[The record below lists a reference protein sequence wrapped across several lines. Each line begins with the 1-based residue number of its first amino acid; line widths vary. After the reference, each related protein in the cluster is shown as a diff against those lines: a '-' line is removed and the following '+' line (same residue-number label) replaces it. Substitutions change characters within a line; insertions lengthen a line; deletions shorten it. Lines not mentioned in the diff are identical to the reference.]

1 MLLPLVASLALCTAG
16 SAPAGFAEQV
26 LPVLKAHCFECHSGA
41 TPKGDLAL
49 DLLRDE
55 AAARAQP
62 ETWKLVR
69 VRVSAG
75 EMPPKKKPPL
85 AAGELD
91 TLLTWIDSVPGAGKP
106 PGRTVLRRLNRREYE
121 NSVRDL
127 FGVDFDGRERL
138 PADDVGAG
146 FDVLGSVLSLPD
158 SALEKYLRA
167 AEEIA
172 AAAVIADD
180 PEHPPRKRC
189 TAQQLTGGEK
199 ETGNPFRALYS
210 NGEVRCELVLPRE
223 GEYLVRARAYGM
235 QAGPDPAR
243 MALSAGEQSLG
254 NIDVGALRKEPG
266 VYEVRAHLAGGLQR
280 LGAAFLN
287 DYYMPEAPDPQQRDR
302 NLYVEWIEVE
312 GPLDPAPVSAFQRA
326 ELGGLSDASV
336 PAALERIAARVW
348 RRPPGREELAQLL
361 AQSSPKAP
369 PFLRVRSALVAMLAS
384 PRFLF
389 RLEPDPPG
397 LAPGS
402 LRRLDGHELAA
413 RLSYFLWSS
422 TPDARL
428 EELAA
433 SGALSADATLER
445 EFGRLLEDPR
455 SGELARG
462 FALQWLELEPLARA
476 APDPVRFPHFD
487 EGLRASMRAETIAFF
502 DALLRERRPLSDLVD
517 ADFSFVDER
526 LAQLYGIPGV
536 RGPELRRVRVDR
548 ARRGGLLGQASVLTV
563 TSNPTRTSPVK
574 RGKWILEVL
583 LDCAA
588 ASSAAGRGRARGHD
602 QGAGRR
608 LAARAAGDAPRQ
620 ARVRRMPRPAR
631 PARAGARELRRDRR
645 LARERGPPPDRRERR
660 AARRQ
665 AHPGPRGPRRGVA
678 RGRCAGALD
687 RTAPDGLRARPRAR
701 LGRRARAARTRA
713 RAAGREDHAGRRAA
727 RRGEERAL
735 PQHARPGATPMREA
749 LDRRTLLRGA
759 AVALA
764 LPWLE
769 AMLPRARAAA
779 FAQEAPR
786 RLFYAYVPNGMRMDA
801 WRPAAGFRLERLLA
815 PLAPARDEVLVIRG
829 LAQDAA
835 RPYQDG
841 PGDHARAGAA
851 FLTGVHPL
859 KSDGQVLA
867 GISADQL
874 AAQHIGERTRLRSLQ
889 LGCDGAATSGNCDSG
904 YACAYTTHISWS
916 GPRTPSGKE
925 HDPRAV
931 FERLFLDEGEPAFG
945 ETREQRALRR
955 KSVLD
960 FVREDA
966 RKLAGR
972 LGAEDRRKLDEY
984 QSGVRELERRIERLL
999 AGTDKDSA
1007 AGLPQ
1012 QPAGEPEDFAE
1023 HVRVMYE
1030 LAAVALIS
1038 DVTRVGTFL
1047 VTNEGSNR
1055 SYPFA
1060 GVPEGHHEM
1069 SHHGGE
1075 SDEARAV
1082 GEDLRLPQRAVR
1094 RLRREAAR
1102 GEGRRWDRSR
1112 AHTGRVR
1119 QRHLRRQQ
1127 AQPRRPPARAR
1138 RRQRAGRQGRARA
1151 GARVGNLAQPPA
1163 PRAAREDGRARDAP
1177 GRRERA
1183 PAAGLNKGEQTSPPE
1198 FFALRP
1204 DDPTTSMSCV
1214 A

>member
-1 MLLPLVASLALCTAG
+1 MLLPLFSSLALCAAG

-26 LPVLKAHCFECHSGA
+26 LPVLKAHCFECHSGT

-69 VRVSAG
+69 ARLSAG
-75 EMPPKKKPPL
+75 EMPPRKKPPL
-85 AAGELD
+85 AAAELD
-91 TLLTWIDSVPGAGKP
+91 ALLTWIDGVPGAGKP

-223 GEYLVRARAYGM
+223 GEYLVRARAFGM

-243 MALSAGEQSLG
+243 MALLAGEQRLG

-287 DYYMPEAPDPQQRDR
+287 DYYMPEASDPQQRDR

-445 EFGRLLEDPR
+445 EFGRMLEDPR

-583 LDCAA
+583 LDAPPPPPPPGVGVLEDTTKA
-588 ASSAAGRGRARGHD
+588 LADAS
-602 QGAGRR
+602 
-608 LAARAAGDAPRQ
+608 L
-620 ARVRRMPRPAR
+620 
-631 PARAGARELRRDRR
+631 
-645 LARERGPPPDRRERR
+645 RERLEM
-660 AARRQ
+660 
-665 AHPGPRGPRRGVA
+665 H
-678 RGRCAGALD
+678 
-687 RTAPDGLRARPRAR
+687 RARPECAVCHDRLDPLGLALENYDATGAWRESEGRHPIDASGVLPDGRRIQGRAGLVAALLADDALAR
-701 LGRRARAARTRA
+701 SIARRLMVYALGREL
-713 RAAGREDHAGRRAA
+713 GSDD
-727 RRGEERAL
+727 ERAL
-735 PQHARPGATPMREA
+735 RELVRGLPGAKT
-749 LDRRTLLRGA
+749 TLA
-759 AVALA
+759 DV
-764 LPWLE
+764 
-769 AMLPRARAAA
+769 
-779 FAQEAPR
+779 
-786 RLFYAYVPNGMRMDA
+786 
-801 WRPAAGFRLERLLA
+801 LLA
-815 PLAPARDEVLVIRG
+815 VV
-829 LAQDAA
+829 
-835 RPYQDG
+835 
-841 PGDHARAGAA
+841 
-851 FLTGVHPL
+851 
-859 KSDGQVLA
+859 KS
-867 GISADQL
+867 
-874 AAQHIGERTRLRSLQ
+874 EPFRS
-889 LGCDGAATSGNCDSG
+889 
-904 YACAYTTHISWS
+904 
-916 GPRTPSGKE
+916 
-925 HDPRAV
+925 
-931 FERLFLDEGEPAFG
+931 
-945 ETREQRALRR
+945 
-955 KSVLD
+955 
-960 FVREDA
+960 
-966 RKLAGR
+966 
-972 LGAEDRRKLDEY
+972 
-984 QSGVRELERRIERLL
+984 
-999 AGTDKDSA
+999 
-1007 AGLPQ
+1007 
-1012 QPAGEPEDFAE
+1012 
-1023 HVRVMYE
+1023 
-1030 LAAVALIS
+1030 
-1038 DVTRVGTFL
+1038 TRV
-1047 VTNEGSNR
+1047 
-1055 SYPFA
+1055 
-1060 GVPEGHHEM
+1060 
-1069 SHHGGE
+1069 
-1075 SDEARAV
+1075 
-1082 GEDLRLPQRAVR
+1082 Q
-1094 RLRREAAR
+1094 
-1102 GEGRRWDRSR
+1102 
-1112 AHTGRVR
+1112 
-1119 QRHLRRQQ
+1119 
-1127 AQPRRPPARAR
+1127 
-1138 RRQRAGRQGRARA
+1138 
-1151 GARVGNLAQPPA
+1151 
-1163 PRAAREDGRARDAP
+1163 
-1177 GRRERA
+1177 
-1183 PAAGLNKGEQTSPPE
+1183 EQHP
-1198 FFALRP
+1198 
-1204 DDPTTSMSCV
+1204 
-1214 A
+1214 